1 MFRYNSSGDFNVPY
15 GGIAYNR
22 KNFLKKVDYLRT
34 KELKSLLDQT
44 TIENLDFEDF
54 FKLHTGTKNDFIFL
68 DPPYDTEFSTYAKNE
83 FTKTDQIRLA
93 DYLIKKCKA
102 KWMMIIKNTDFIYSL
117 YDNKGLNI
125 KSFDKTYLVS
135 FMNRNDKNVE
145 HLLITNY

>member
-1 MFRYNSSGDFNVPY
+1 
-15 GGIAYNR
+15 
-22 KNFLKKVDYLRT
+22 VDYIRS

-44 TIENLDFEDF
+44 IIENLDFEDF
-54 FKLHTGTKNDFIFL
+54 FNLHRATKNDFIFL

-83 FTKTDQIRLA
+83 FTKTDQIRLS

-135 FMNRNDKNVE
+135 FMNRNDKNVK

>member
-44 TIENLDFEDF
+44 KIENLDFEDF
-54 FKLHTGTKNDFIFL
+54 FNLHTPTKKDFIFL
-68 DPPYDTEFSTYAKNE
+68 DPPYDTEFSTYAQNE

-93 DYLIKKCKA
+93 DYLTQKCKA

-117 YDNKGLNI
+117 YDNKELNI